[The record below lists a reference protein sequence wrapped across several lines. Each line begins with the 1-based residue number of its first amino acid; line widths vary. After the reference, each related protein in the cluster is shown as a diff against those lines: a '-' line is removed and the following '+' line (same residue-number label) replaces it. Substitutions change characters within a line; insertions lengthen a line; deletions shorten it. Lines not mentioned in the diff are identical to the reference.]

1 MAHWTDSQR
10 ADLARHYSR
19 IGHQHGEVW
28 PPPPDNLEPAEV
40 IELLKKVPDG
50 AGREGY
56 IAAFKPPEDPA
67 PVKPLP
73 EKRAPEKP
81 IQVNFVAKNELA
93 LHVANPT
100 EAEKFYTQVLGCVVF
115 DRAPACISLSN
126 GALKLYLL
134 YDPAPTH
141 DVVIPSFSVTNRAAA
156 LAQLQAAGCTL
167 VPIGPHA
174 PGEFYVKDPHGVV
187 FDVVERGG

>member
-19 IGHQHGEVW
+19 IGHQQGEVW

-40 IELLKKVPDG
+40 IELLKKVPNG

-56 IAAFKPPEDPA
+56 IAAFKPPEKA
-67 PVKPLP
+67 VPVS
-73 EKRAPEKP
+73 
-81 IQVNFVAKNELA
+81 FVANNELA
-93 LHVANPT
+93 LHVRDPAA
-100 EAEKFYTQVLGCVVF
+100 AEKFYTEVLGCVVF
-115 DRAPACISLSN
+115 DRKPACISLTN

-141 DVVIPSFSVTNRAAA
+141 DVVVPSFTVTNRSAA
-156 LAQLQAAGCTL
+156 LAQLKAAGCML

-187 FDVVERGG
+187 FDVVERGK